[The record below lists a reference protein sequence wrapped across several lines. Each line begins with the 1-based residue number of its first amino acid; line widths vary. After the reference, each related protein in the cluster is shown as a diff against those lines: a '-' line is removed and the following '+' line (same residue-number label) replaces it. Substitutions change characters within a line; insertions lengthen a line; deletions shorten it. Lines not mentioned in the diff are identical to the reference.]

1 MKNERTNELTDRTES
16 RTMSVI
22 SIDEV
27 NETVNLNK
35 INPILDAAA
44 APLVLHDDLRDHG
57 GSRHAAQGLQPP
69 PRQERA
75 PPASPAAPAHPAA
88 TQTSPQNIRHEG
100 Q

>member
-1 MKNERTNELTDRTES
+1 MMCQALSERRQLHFFNVEYL
-16 RTMSVI
+16 
-22 SIDEV
+22 
-27 NETVNLNK
+27 VNLNK
-35 INPILDAAA
+35 INSILDAAA
-44 APLVLHDDLRDHG
+44 AALVLHDDLRDHG
-57 GSRHAAQGLQPP
+57 RPRHAAPGLQPP

>member
-1 MKNERTNELTDRTES
+1 MEY
-16 RTMSVI
+16 
-22 SIDEV
+22 EV
-27 NETVNLNK
+27 NKFESENS
-35 INPILDAAA
+35 ILDATAA
-44 APLVLHDDLRDHG
+44 SLVLHDDLRDHG

>member
-1 MKNERTNELTDRTES
+1 MMCQGLSKRRQLHFFKYTQLDMEYE
-16 RTMSVI
+16 
-22 SIDEV
+22 
-27 NETVNLNK
+27 VNLNK
-35 INPILDAAA
+35 NYFILDAAA
-44 APLVLHDDLRDHG
+44 ASLVLHDDLRDHG